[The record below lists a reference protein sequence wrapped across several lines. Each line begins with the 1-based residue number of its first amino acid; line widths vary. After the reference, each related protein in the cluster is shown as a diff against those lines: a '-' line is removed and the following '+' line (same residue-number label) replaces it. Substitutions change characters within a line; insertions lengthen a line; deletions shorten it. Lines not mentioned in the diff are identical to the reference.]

1 MKITTT
7 VTLGAVC
14 LIATVLT
21 GHEASAGILDDLLGY
36 GSGNYGTYAPP
47 QQSDPNMNYR
57 YTVTYHG
64 PRGAVAYQQ
73 GRPAQP
79 ANPVNTVP
87 QARSDVRYATAPT
100 NVRYPNAA
108 PQSIP
113 ARQPARMTPK
123 KSPQY
128 RTAAR
133 RTAPTYPAP
142 NPAPVQSSYQQY
154 GGQAYGAAPSYGQAP
169 QTAYSNGYYGYGSTY
184 QQPAARSSYGNQYY
198 AYGGW
203 QSPSA
208 QACTGR
214 T

>member
-1 MKITTT
+1 MKITTAA
-7 VTLGAVC
+7 TLGAAC
-14 LIATVLT
+14 LIVSMLT

-36 GSGNYGTYAPP
+36 GSGNYGSYAQAP
-47 QQSDPNMNYR
+47 QSDPNMNYR

-64 PRGAVAYQQ
+64 PRGAVTYQQ
-73 GRPAQP
+73 GRPMQP
-79 ANPVNTVP
+79 VNQVNTVP
-87 QARSDVRYATAPT
+87 QARSNARYAAPPA

-108 PQSIP
+108 PQRITAQRP
-113 ARQPARMTPK
+113 VRVTGK

-133 RTAPTYPAP
+133 SAAPAYPTP
-142 NPAPVQSSYQQY
+142 SPAAVQSAYPQY
-154 GGQAYGAAPSYGQAP
+154 RGQAYGAAPSYGQAP
-169 QTAYSNGYYGYGSTY
+169 QATYSNGYGYGTTY
-184 QQPAARSSYGNQYY
+184 QQPAAPSSYGNQYY

-203 QSPSA
+203 QSPSG

>member
-1 MKITTT
+1 VKITTA
-7 VTLGAVC
+7 VTLGAAC
-14 LIATVLT
+14 LIASMLT

-36 GSGNYGTYAPP
+36 GSGNYGSYAPA

-64 PRGAVAYQQ
+64 PRGAVTYQQ
-73 GRPAQP
+73 GQPMQP

-87 QARSDVRYATAPT
+87 QARPNVRYAAAPT
-100 NVRYPNAA
+100 NVRYPSAA

-113 ARQPARMTPK
+113 AQQPARITRK
-123 KSPQY
+123 KAQQY

-133 RTAPTYPAP
+133 RAAPTYPAP
-142 NPAPVQSSYQQY
+142 SSAPVQSAYPQY
-154 GGQAYGAAPSYGQAP
+154 RGQAYGAAPSYGQAP
-169 QTAYSNGYYGYGSTY
+169 QAAYSNGYGYGTTY

-208 QACTGR
+208 QACTGS